1 MRVFFPKI
9 KKITY
14 IKNPKQKPKPNTHL
28 RPKLRLGADGC
39 NSLPSINPGPLGR
52 FNLNLPM
59 GGGLGTIGGSMVV
72 PAGAAGWGGELPGGP
87 GGGLIL
93 ILWGFS

>member
-1 MRVFFPKI
+1 
-9 KKITY
+9 
-14 IKNPKQKPKPNTHL
+14 
-28 RPKLRLGADGC
+28 
-39 NSLPSINPGPLGR
+39 
-52 FNLNLPM
+52 M

-93 ILWGFS
+93 ILWGFPRVPLCWAHGMGAPSLIPDSLEGKGKAGADPSPS